1 MLILNLF
8 QTEVHGNDAA
18 GNYKKGK
25 DVGASDGT
33 FKDVDGL
40 KDVDSKDE
48 GHTEKDKGEPQSM
61 KAVKLYSSNGFILS
75 GKFGSICL
83 CITCLLFL

>member
-1 MLILNLF
+1 MF

-18 GNYKKGK
+18 VNYNKGK

-33 FKDVDGL
+33 FKDVDEDA
-40 KDVDSKDE
+40 KDKKIDSKDE
-48 GHTEKDKGEPQSM
+48 GYTEKDKGEPQSM
-61 KAVKLYSSNGFILS
+61 KAAKLYSSNGFILS